1 MMITIRYAV
10 AAFVTLCAGLLLIAT
25 SAHSQTQAAAAQTQ
39 TEAQDRHVGYYYP
52 EPQIR
57 EMYES
62 ALITAPISTSR
73 SRAAF
78 AVGIALMQNKRS
90 FAPTYHLFVKG
101 ARKEKL
107 IIVATET
114 GRYAT
119 HYQLR
124 ALLAAMTSE
133 ARSTSLFNKLP
144 EPEKRTFLD
153 FCKFMGFTR
162 LTISN
167 GQDLAIQFDLK

>member
-1 MMITIRYAV
+1 MKYSMARALVWLAILSGGMSL
-10 AAFVTLCAGLLLIAT
+10 TLFNDGVL
-25 SAHSQTQAAAAQTQ
+25 AQQ
-39 TEAQDRHVGYYYP
+39 SDRHVGYYYP
-52 EPQIR
+52 EPQVR
-57 EMYES
+57 EVFDS
-62 ALITAPISTSR
+62 PLPTAPVASSR

-78 AVGIALMQNKRS
+78 AVGIALMQNKRN
-90 FAPTYHLFVKG
+90 FAPPYHPFVKG

-124 ALLAAMTSE
+124 ALLAGMTSE
-133 ARSTSLFNKLP
+133 ARSTPLFNKLP

-153 FCKFMGFTR
+153 FCKFLGFTR
-162 LTISN
+162 LTVSN
-167 GQDLAIQFDLK
+167 GHDLAIQFTIN

>member
-1 MMITIRYAV
+1 
-10 AAFVTLCAGLLLIAT
+10 
-25 SAHSQTQAAAAQTQ
+25 
-39 TEAQDRHVGYYYP
+39 
-52 EPQIR
+52 
-57 EMYES
+57 
-62 ALITAPISTSR
+62 
-73 SRAAF
+73 
-78 AVGIALMQNKRS
+78 
-90 FAPTYHLFVKG
+90 YHLFVKG

>member
-1 MMITIRYAV
+1 MTMVSFRALVIGLMASGGLAV
-10 AAFVTLCAGLLLIAT
+10 AAMA
-25 SAHSQTQAAAAQTQ
+25 QQAQDEQ
-39 TEAQDRHVGYYYP
+39 PDRHVGYYYP

-57 EMYES
+57 ENIES
-62 ALITAPISTSR
+62 SLITAPVASAR

-78 AVGIALMQNKRS
+78 AVGMALMQNKRS

-114 GRYAT
+114 SRYAT

-124 ALLAAMTSE
+124 ALLASMTSE
-133 ARSTSLFNKLP
+133 ARSTPLFNKLP
-144 EPEKRTFLD
+144 EPEKRTFFD
-153 FCKFMGFTR
+153 FCKFMGFSR

-167 GQDLAIQFDLK
+167 GQDLAIQFMIK